1 MPLYA
6 LSEKQPT
13 VPDDGFIAPGTH
25 IVGDVQLGARVGV
38 WFGAVIRG
46 DNEPIIIGED
56 TNIQDG
62 AILHS
67 DPGSPLVIGAKVTI
81 GHRAIVHGCRIGDGT
96 LIGMGATILNNA
108 VIGRNCLVGAGALV
122 TEGKSFPD
130 GSLIVGSPAK
140 IVRELDASAIEALG
154 LSATNYVSNASR
166 FAKDLQQLD

>member
-6 LSEKQPT
+6 LSGKQPT
-13 VPDDGFIAPGTH
+13 VPDNGFIAPGAH
-25 IVGDVQLGARVGV
+25 VVGDVQLGARVGV

-46 DNEPIIIGED
+46 DNEPIVIGED

-67 DPGSPLVIGAKVTI
+67 DPGFPLIIGAKVTI

-96 LIGMGATILNNA
+96 LIGMGAIILNNA

-140 IVRELDASAIEALG
+140 VVRELDASAIEALG
-154 LSATNYVSNASR
+154 LSAINYVTNASR

>member
-6 LSEKQPT
+6 LSGKQPT
-13 VPDDGFIAPGTH
+13 APDNGFIAPGAH
-25 IVGDVQLGARVGV
+25 VVGDVQLGARVGV

-46 DNEPIIIGED
+46 DNEPIIVGED

-67 DPGSPLVIGAKVTI
+67 DPGSPQIIGDKVTI

-96 LIGMGATILNNA
+96 LIGMGAIILNNA
-108 VIGRNCLVGAGALV
+108 VIGRNCLVGAGALI

-140 IVRELDASAIEALG
+140 VVRELDASAIEALG
-154 LSATNYVSNASR
+154 LSARNYVSNANR